1 MTALAALAV
10 TGALTAG
17 YLLGRWRPWQRLG
30 DWAADQVR
38 SAGPWARGGYARQ
51 AAVALAHILTAPRT
65 SWRILRTPAT
75 TAQPLTPIRDPHWS
89 ANRAR
94 STTDQEGTT

>member
-51 AAVALAHILTAPRT
+51 ATVALAHILTAPRT
-65 SWRILRTPAT
+65 SRRILRTHAAGGREV
-75 TAQPLTPIRDPHWS
+75 TAPVRDPHWA
-89 ANRAR
+89 ANRTR
-94 STTDQEGTT
+94 STDQEGTA

>member
-1 MTALAALAV
+1 MAALAV

-17 YLLGRWRPWQRLG
+17 YVLGRWRPWRQLG
-30 DWAADQVR
+30 DWASGQVR
-38 SAGPWARGGYARQ
+38 SAGPWARGGYGRQ
-51 AAVALAHILTAPRT
+51 AAVVLALVLTAPRT
-65 SWRILRTPAT
+65 SWRILRTPTT
-75 TAQPLTPIRDPHWS
+75 TAQPPMPLRDPHWA